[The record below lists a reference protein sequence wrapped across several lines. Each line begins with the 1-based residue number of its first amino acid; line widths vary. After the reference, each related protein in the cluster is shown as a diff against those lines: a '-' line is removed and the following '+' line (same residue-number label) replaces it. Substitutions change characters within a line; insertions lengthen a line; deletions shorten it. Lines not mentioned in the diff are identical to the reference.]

1 MERRNFLQILNEQG
15 INLRREYDRLYDLF
29 YNQKVPSNLGNNY
42 TLKDYVEI
50 NFLSVPFRK
59 TCLSLDD
66 FNSTYRFHFVQN
78 PYGFDLNYLLSFCE
92 YTYNFV
98 IWMSQESELFKYG
111 NRQSGQFYIYQ
122 IRSVI
127 ESIDYMQLTQGYI
140 TIFTPKKPEA
150 IVASEIVSPEISYKV
165 LEYNHYTMKGDIA
178 RKKETLRILADQL
191 EPRRADLTAI
201 NKELASNVFFMFNN
215 MNIRHNNC
223 TEGDKNYREV
233 VAKMS
238 QDELEKWYDETYQL
252 CLLAFLELDNV
263 ERTKKVAQL
272 KASFEK

>member
-1 MERRNFLQILNEQG
+1 MKRRNFLQILNEQG

-92 YTYNFV
+92 FTYNFV

>member
-1 MERRNFLQILNEQG
+1 MKRRNFLQILNEQG

-66 FNSTYRFHFVQN
+66 FNSTYRFHFFQN

-165 LEYNHYTMKGDIA
+165 LEYNHYTMNGDIA
-178 RKKETLRILADQL
+178 RKRETLRILADQL
-191 EPRRADLTAI
+191 EPRRVELAAI
-201 NKELASNVFFMFNN
+201 NKELANNVFFMFNN
-215 MNIRHNNC
+215 MNIRHNNS
-223 TEGDKNYREV
+223 TEGDKNYREA
-233 VAKMS
+233 VAKMT
-238 QDELEKWYDETYQL
+238 QDELENWYDETYQL

-272 KASFEK
+272 KASFGK

>member
-1 MERRNFLQILNEQG
+1 MKRRNFLQILNEQG

-59 TCLSLDD
+59 TCLALDD

-165 LEYNHYTMKGDIA
+165 LEYNHYTMNGDIA
-178 RKKETLRILADQL
+178 RKRETLRILADQL
-191 EPRRADLTAI
+191 EPRRVELAAI
-201 NKELASNVFFMFNN
+201 NKELANNVFFMFNN

-223 TEGDKNYREV
+223 TEGDKNYKKV
-233 VAKMS
+233 VVKMS
-238 QDELEKWYDETYQL
+238 QDELESWYDETYQL
-252 CLLAFLELDNV
+252 CLLAFLELDNA

-272 KASFEK
+272 KASFGK

>member
-1 MERRNFLQILNEQG
+1 MKRRNFLQILNEQG

-191 EPRRADLTAI
+191 EPRRADLTAM

>member
-1 MERRNFLQILNEQG
+1 MKRRNFLQILNEQG

-201 NKELASNVFFMFNN
+201 NKEQASNVFFMFNN

-263 ERTKKVAQL
+263 ERTKKVVQL

>member
-1 MERRNFLQILNEQG
+1 MKRRNFLQILNEQG

-178 RKKETLRILADQL
+178 RKKEMLRILADQL

>member
-1 MERRNFLQILNEQG
+1 MKRRNFLQILNEQG

-263 ERTKKVAQL
+263 ERTKKVAEL
-272 KASFEK
+272 KASFGK

>member
-1 MERRNFLQILNEQG
+1 MKRRNFLQILNEQG

-150 IVASEIVSPEISYKV
+150 IVASEIVAPEISYKV

-178 RKKETLRILADQL
+178 RKRETLRILADKL
-191 EPRRADLTAI
+191 EPRRIELAAI
-201 NKELASNVFFMFNN
+201 NKELANNVFFMFNN

-223 TEGDKNYREV
+223 AEGDKNYKKV

-238 QDELEKWYDETYQL
+238 QDELESWYDETYQL

-263 ERTKKVAQL
+263 ERTKKVAEL
-272 KASFEK
+272 KASFGK